1 MNNNFYVRLPI
12 VLAIALSA
20 GIFIGAK
27 MFGSQNARQNDI
39 TTNITKLREILSYIN
54 NDYVDS
60 TNIDELTDHAIKEM
74 LQKLDPH
81 TSYIPAKDM
90 EYMGKQL
97 EGDFEGI
104 GISFQIF
111 HDTLNIESILAGG
124 PSEQA
129 GLRAGDKIIKV
140 NDENI
145 AGIGLSNRG
154 VYEKLRGK
162 RGSKVKIS
170 VLRRGDSNLYS
181 FDVTRA
187 KIPQHSVEVAFMI
200 DSKTGYIK
208 LSRFGA
214 NAYDEFKS
222 ALEKLLKQGMKQV
235 MVDLRDNGGGYM
247 DRAVNIV
254 DELVGGDKMI
264 VYTDGKLDKYDEKY
278 KTKHKGIFEQ
288 GAVIVLIDEES
299 ASASEIVAGALQDND
314 RALIVGRR
322 SYGKG
327 LVQRPIDLTDGSE
340 LRITISRYY
349 TPSGRSIQKPYV
361 MGNLDEY
368 ADDYAHRVSHGELF
382 HADSNKLDKSKQ
394 YKTLRGRIVYGG
406 GVIMPDEFVGVDTS
420 HFSTYFNTQNA
431 GIINETIREYA
442 LNYASENKAKL
453 IEIGIRSYVKDFQ
466 ISEAMLKNFLKMA
479 ERANIKYDE
488 KGFNQ
493 SKNYIRNNIKAFIGR
508 MTWDN
513 EASYAVWNQNDE
525 VVKKAMSLFP
535 EASKL
540 DSGKLADK

>member
-1 MNNNFYVRLPI
+1 MDNKFYIRLPI
-12 VLAIALSA
+12 VLAIVLSA

-27 MFGSQNARQNDI
+27 MFGNNNSRQNDI
-39 TTNITKLREILSYIN
+39 TTNITKLREILNYIN

-60 TNIDELTDHAIKEM
+60 ANIDELTDHAIKEM

-81 TSYIPAKDM
+81 TSYIPAQDM
-90 EYMGKQL
+90 EYLGKQL

-111 HDTLNIESILAGG
+111 HDTLHVESILAGG

-140 NDENI
+140 NDETI
-145 AGIGLSNRG
+145 AGIGISNRS
-154 VYEKLRGK
+154 VYERLRGK
-162 RGSKVKIS
+162 KGSKVKIGI
-170 VLRRGDSNLYS
+170 LRRGSENIQT
-181 FDVTRA
+181 FNVTRA
-187 KIPQHSVEVAFMI
+187 KIPQHSVDVAFMI
-200 DSKTGYIK
+200 DNKTGYIK

-222 ALEKLLKQGMKQV
+222 SLEKLLKQGMKQL

-247 DRAVNIV
+247 DRAINIV
-254 DELVGGDKMI
+254 DELVGGDRMI
-264 VYTDGKLDKYDEKY
+264 VYTDGKLDKYDEKH
-278 KTKHKGIFEQ
+278 KTKTKGIFEQ

-382 HADSNKLDKSKQ
+382 HADSNKLDRSKQ
-394 YKTLRGRIVYGG
+394 YKTTKGRIVYGG
-406 GVIMPDEFVGVDTS
+406 GGIMPDEFVGVDTS
-420 HFSTYFNTQNA
+420 HFSSYFNTQNA
-431 GIINETIREYA
+431 SAINETIREFA
-442 LNYASENKAKL
+442 LDYTSTYKSKL
-453 IEIGIRSYVKDFQ
+453 IEIGIRNFIRDFQ
-466 ISEAMLKNFLKMA
+466 VNETMLKGFLKMA
-479 ERANIKYDE
+479 ERQNIKYEE

-493 SKNYIRNNIKAFIGR
+493 SKAYIKNNIKAFIGR
-508 MTWDN
+508 MTWDS

-525 VVKKAMSLFP
+525 VVKKAMTLFP

-540 DSGKLADK
+540 ETGKLADK